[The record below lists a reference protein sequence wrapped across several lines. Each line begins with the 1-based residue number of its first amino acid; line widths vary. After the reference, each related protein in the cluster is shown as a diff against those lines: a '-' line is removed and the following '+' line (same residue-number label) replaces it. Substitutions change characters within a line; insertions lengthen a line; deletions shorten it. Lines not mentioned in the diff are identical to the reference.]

1 MLSPFPGFAM
11 VPSAAVS
18 VMLWVPT
25 SWYISGFCMFLHH
38 SRRYT
43 LCRINAI
50 VSPWATVSHREPPW
64 VRVSEIL
71 PSGLYSLCSTEVNL
85 QTKRSLNKT
94 CTFDLVSH
102 SIQSTCPGSLCLH
115 IMCMYVYYIY
125 IHVVCCIDCDVGVD
139 VLLHVWLQSTCKSYI
154 RRSYTHMWY
163 AFIHMGMQKNA
174 YRFIFIPLYVHNM
187 CSVYRYPSL
196 YVPCIHIMD
205 WRTSIWWNRRH
216 REKHGERN

>member
-94 CTFDLVSH
+94 FTFYLVSH

-115 IMCMYVYYIY
+115 IMYMYVYYIY
-125 IHVVCCIDCDVGVD
+125 TCRMLHWLRCGCWCAPACLTTEHMQILHTP
-139 VLLHVWLQSTCKSYI
+139 VLHT
-154 RRSYTHMWY
+154 
-163 AFIHMGMQKNA
+163 
-174 YRFIFIPLYVHNM
+174 YVI
-187 CSVYRYPSL
+187 
-196 YVPCIHIMD
+196 CIH
-205 WRTSIWWNRRH
+205 T
-216 REKHGERN
+216 HGYAEECIQVHLHPIVRA

>member
-94 CTFDLVSH
+94 FTFYLVSH

-115 IMCMYVYYIY
+115 IMYMYVYYIY
-125 IHVVCCIDCDVGVD
+125 IYMSYVALIAMWVLMCSCMSDYRAHANLTYAGPTHICDM
-139 VLLHVWLQSTCKSYI
+139 H
-154 RRSYTHMWY
+154 SYTWVCRRMHTGSSSSHCTC
-163 AFIHMGMQKNA
+163 IICVA
-174 YRFIFIPLYVHNM
+174 YTGTHLYMYHA
-187 CSVYRYPSL
+187 Y
-196 YVPCIHIMD
+196 
-205 WRTSIWWNRRH
+205 T
-216 REKHGERN
+216 

>member
-64 VRVSEIL
+64 TTVSQ
-71 PSGLYSLCSTEVNL
+71 GLRDSAL
-85 QTKRSLNKT
+85 RSLLALLNR
-94 CTFDLVSH
+94 SE
-102 SIQSTCPGSLCLH
+102 STNEAKLKQN
-115 IMCMYVYYIY
+115 MYIWFSFSFHTIYLSGIALPAYHVYVCILYIY
-125 IHVVCCIDCDVGVD
+125 TCRMLHWLRCGCWCAPACLTTEHMQILHTP
-139 VLLHVWLQSTCKSYI
+139 VLHT
-154 RRSYTHMWY
+154 
-163 AFIHMGMQKNA
+163 
-174 YRFIFIPLYVHNM
+174 YVI
-187 CSVYRYPSL
+187 
-196 YVPCIHIMD
+196 CIH
-205 WRTSIWWNRRH
+205 T
-216 REKHGERN
+216 HGYAEECIQVHLHPIVRA